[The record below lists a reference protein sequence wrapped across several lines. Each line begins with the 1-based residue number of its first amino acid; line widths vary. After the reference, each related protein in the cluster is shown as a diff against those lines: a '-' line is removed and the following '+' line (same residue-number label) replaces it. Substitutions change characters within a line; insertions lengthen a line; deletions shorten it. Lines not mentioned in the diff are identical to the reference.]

1 MRAQS
6 IKYWQKRVHNTFHD
20 KEEKVVCFVS
30 FNRSFISR
38 KSELNRTETNTYYNN
53 RLDKTKSGKFRICFN
68 TESVI
73 KAALLLFQKPIKPS
87 TDKNFTRYANQIA
100 EITKWSRIFEKQ

>member
-6 IKYWQKRVHNTFHD
+6 IKYWQKRVRNTFHD

-53 RLDKTKSGKFRICFN
+53 RLDKTKSGKFRICFK

-73 KAALLLFQKPIKPS
+73 KAALLFIS
-87 TDKNFTRYANQIA
+87 AAIA
-100 EITKWSRIFEKQ
+100 LAWSKALKLIVHIVQLHIL